1 MNSLRLPAIY
11 FLTKILVDH
20 PRKMASLPGKEIYS
34 RQIILQVIVSDGK
47 LILYKVP
54 AVYYF
59 CGVILNHQHMY
70 GSPVL
75 LFFDISGG
83 ELLVILVVVFLV
95 FGPEKMPEMA
105 RKAGRLM
112 NQMKKASTDLTN
124 EFKKETSVLKN
135 QIDAAHS
142 SVNQELDSVRRE
154 VNNTRAQ
161 VLSSMQ
167 TEPETS
173 TDEVRT
179 ESPAESVTASSE
191 TTAGTEDNSRNNAKS
206 E

>member
-1 MNSLRLPAIY
+1 
-11 FLTKILVDH
+11 
-20 PRKMASLPGKEIYS
+20 
-34 RQIILQVIVSDGK
+34 
-47 LILYKVP
+47 
-54 AVYYF
+54 
-59 CGVILNHQHMY
+59 MY
-70 GSPVL
+70 GSPIL

-135 QIDAAHS
+135 EIEAAHS
-142 SVNQELDSVRRE
+142 GVNQELESVRRE

-161 VLSSMQ
+161 VLSSMN
-167 TEPETS
+167 TETETTTTEDQHVNPADTINT
-173 TDEVRT
+173 TDET
-179 ESPAESVTASSE
+179 DSGTA
-191 TTAGTEDNSRNNAKS
+191 TNNQNTAKS
-206 E
+206 EY

>member
-1 MNSLRLPAIY
+1 
-11 FLTKILVDH
+11 
-20 PRKMASLPGKEIYS
+20 
-34 RQIILQVIVSDGK
+34 
-47 LILYKVP
+47 
-54 AVYYF
+54 
-59 CGVILNHQHMY
+59 MY

-124 EFKKETSVLKN
+124 EFKKETSVLRN
-135 QIDAAHS
+135 EIDAAHS
-142 SVNQELDSVRRE
+142 SVNQELESVRRE

-161 VLSSMQ
+161 VLSSMN
-167 TEPETS
+167 TETKTT
-173 TDEVRT
+173 TDEVQP
-179 ESPAESVTASSE
+179 ESPAEPITIASE
-191 TTAGTEDNSRNNAKS
+191 TTAGTAENSQNTAKS

>member
-1 MNSLRLPAIY
+1 
-11 FLTKILVDH
+11 
-20 PRKMASLPGKEIYS
+20 
-34 RQIILQVIVSDGK
+34 
-47 LILYKVP
+47 
-54 AVYYF
+54 
-59 CGVILNHQHMY
+59 MY

-135 QIDAAHS
+135 EIEAAHS
-142 SVNQELDSVRRE
+142 GVNQELESVRRE

-161 VLSSMQ
+161 VLSSMN
-167 TEPETS
+167 TET
-173 TDEVRT
+173 
-179 ESPAESVTASSE
+179 E
-191 TTAGTEDNSRNNAKS
+191 TTAAGDQQNAPADPEIPVSETSAGPTTESKNASKS